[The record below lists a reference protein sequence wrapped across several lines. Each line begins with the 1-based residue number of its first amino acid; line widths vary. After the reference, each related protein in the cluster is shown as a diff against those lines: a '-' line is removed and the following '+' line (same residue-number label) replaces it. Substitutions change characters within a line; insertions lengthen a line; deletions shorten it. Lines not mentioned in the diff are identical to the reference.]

1 MEMQVKVLND
11 QGYFEALFGLG
22 QSYGLTSGMEYETFL
37 DMEEAALDA
46 LNRLDITSDK
56 LAPLGHGHNKFLE
69 SMVVWLDITAPRYWW
84 SEYDTYRV
92 GMTKQSE
99 STMHTIKKRPLTKN
113 DFIDDDIDEAIL
125 ERVNEI
131 IKTGDLHK
139 IKRNLP
145 EGFMQ
150 RRIVCTNYKVLKE
163 IHYQRKNHKLVEWHS
178 FLDVLKDQLLYPS
191 YIFS

>member
-1 MEMQVKVLND
+1 MEMRVKVLSEH
-11 QGYFEALFGLG
+11 GCLEALFGIGL
-22 QSYGLTSGMEYETFL
+22 SYGV
-37 DMEEAALDA
+37 
-46 LNRLDITSDK
+46 TSDMPFESFYVK
-56 LAPLGHGHNKFLE
+56 EDLDKMGKVSHSLAPLGHGHNKFLE
-69 SMVVWLDITAPRYWW
+69 SMAVWIDVTSPRYWW
-84 SEYDTYRV
+84 SEFDTYRV

-99 STMHTIKKRPLTKN
+99 STMHTIKKRPLTKE

-131 IKTGDLHK
+131 IKSGDLHK

-150 RRIVCTNYKVLKE
+150 RRIVCTNYKVLME
-163 IHYQRKNHKLVEWHS
+163 INHQRKNHKLVEWHT
-178 FLDVLKDQLLYPS
+178 FLDALKDQLLYPS